1 MWPSLTAGQR
11 WLLLLSLL
19 CAVAGLLLLS
29 TVPLRPPAG
38 TPAPGAALAM
48 TDPAFAYSP
57 GWSVDAEGAD
67 PAEPPDPW
75 TMPAGVITFTY
86 GGGDL
91 ALNLAQGDYWAYLFV
106 TVDGA
111 PANALPVLRGNHNS
125 LGRPA
130 GYRPLYAPELQT
142 EAGST
147 PAWVTIHRLPPGTGP
162 HAVRIELW
170 RGWGQRPIR
179 GVAVA
184 SQPPAGPLPAWPGA
198 ALLVAGAWLA
208 LLARPAPGTLRFAAR
223 PVRPLAALRR
233 AAQPFLA
240 GSDHP
245 LLTASAAAALLC
257 IGLGAGSDRWL
268 LALGGAAFLAL
279 AGLARP
285 TLWLAALLFG
295 LPFWYE
301 VKLPLLPQRAF
312 SLIDLGLL
320 GGLALLAAHRLLA
333 GPAPASP
340 SRRGLSAPA
349 LLLAA
354 IVSWSFVALFAASRF
369 EPALREWRTV
379 FLSGGLFALLLV
391 SVLRLSPR
399 PAADRRLL
407 LAAWLLGGAAV
418 AALALGQAVT
428 GSGLIEA
435 EGVRRVRGF
444 YGSPNNLAAYLERT
458 LAVSLA
464 LALFLR
470 PRRSRLFYGALAAVQ
485 GIALLLTFSK
495 GALFLGLPAL
505 LVVLW
510 LGGWALL
517 RRRGELPGALLWLAG
532 AALAAGLAL
541 LPFVGAE
548 RFQRLLDFS
557 QGTGFLRLN
566 LWRSSWQMAL
576 DHPFFGVGPDN
587 FLYTYR
593 SGYILPAAWMEP
605 NLNHP
610 HNWLL
615 DWWTRLGLV
624 GLALGLGW
632 WAAGAVRLW
641 RRVHTPGAG
650 DAGAAAA
657 LGLLAAAA
665 AALAHGLIDVSYAL
679 PDLMLVWVLL
689 FFLMPGEEEPA
700 AALSEAG

>member
-1 MWPSLTAGQR
+1 MLPPLAAGR
-11 WLLLLSLL
+11 RRLLLLLSLL
-19 CAVAGLLLLS
+19 CAGAGLFVLGLAS
-29 TVPLRPPAG
+29 ARPHAVIEEAG
-38 TPAPGAALAM
+38 VALAM

-57 GWSVDAEGAD
+57 GWRVDDIGAD
-67 PAEPPDPW
+67 PPEPPDPW
-75 TMPAGVITFTY
+75 NMPAGIITFTY

-91 ALNLAQGDYWAYLFV
+91 ALNLALGDYWAYLYV

-111 PANALPVLRGNHNS
+111 PANALPALRGNDNS
-125 LGRPA
+125 LGEPA

-142 EAGST
+142 DAG
-147 PAWVTIHRLPPGTGP
+147 PAPTWVTVHRSPAGGGP
-162 HAVRIELW
+162 HTVRVELW
-170 RGWGQRPIR
+170 RGWGQRPLR

-184 SQPPAGPLPAWPGA
+184 SQPPLSGLPAWSGA
-198 ALLVAGAWLA
+198 ALLAAAAWLA
-208 LLARPAPGTLRFAAR
+208 VLGRPIPERMWRGVRRL
-223 PVRPLAALRR
+223 RPLAALQE
-233 AAQPFLA
+233 AAQPFVA
-240 GSDHP
+240 ESGHP
-245 LLTASAAAALLC
+245 LLTAAAAAALLC
-257 IGLGAGSDRWL
+257 IGLGAGADRWL
-268 LALGGAAFLAL
+268 LTLGGVAFLAL

-285 TLWLAALLFG
+285 ALWLAALLFG

-301 VKLPLLPQRAF
+301 IKLPLLPLRAF
-312 SLIDLGLL
+312 SLVDLGVY

-333 GPAPASP
+333 GPSP
-340 SRRGLSAPA
+340 VSLSRPRRDLAAPA
-349 LLLAA
+349 LLLGG
-354 IVSWSFVALFAASRF
+354 IVAWSFVALFAAERF

-379 FLSGGLFALLLV
+379 FLNAGLFALLLV
-391 SVLRLSPR
+391 GVLRSSRR

-407 LAAWLLGGAAV
+407 LAAWLLGGSVVAAV
-418 AALALGQAVT
+418 ALGQAAT
-428 GSGLIEA
+428 GSGMIEA

-470 PRRSRLFYGALAAVQ
+470 SRRRQLVWGALAALQ
-485 GIALLLTFSK
+485 GAALLLTFSK
-495 GALFLGLPAL
+495 GAIFLGLPAL

-517 RRRGELPGALLWLAG
+517 RRRGDSSRALLWLAG
-532 AALAAGLAL
+532 AALASGLAL

-566 LWRSSWQMAL
+566 LWRSAWQMAL
-576 DHPFFGVGPDN
+576 DHPLFGVGPDN
-587 FLYTYR
+587 FLYAYR

-624 GLALGLGW
+624 GLALGAGW
-632 WAAGAVRLW
+632 WAVGAARLW
-641 RRVHTPGAG
+641 RRVWKPDKD

-657 LGLLAAAA
+657 LGMLAAAA

-679 PDLMLVWVLL
+679 PDLILVWALL
-689 FFLMPGEEEPA
+689 FFLPE
-700 AALSEAG
+700 